1 MVAVLQNELSAP
13 GYEPVPIALGSATD
27 AYQPVERQL
36 RLTRGVLEML
46 HATRHPFG
54 LVTKSS
60 LVERD
65 LDVLA
70 AMARDRLV
78 RVYVTITT
86 LDGELAR
93 KLEPRA
99 ASPLRRLATV
109 RRLAEAGVPVGVSLA
124 PQIPFVNE
132 DMEQVMQAAWEAGA
146 RSAFYV
152 VLRLPWELSPL
163 FREWLQ
169 VHYPDRVQRV
179 MGRVRELHGG
189 RDYRAQFG
197 DRMRGQGPWADLLR
211 SRFQVA
217 ARRLGYNQDR
227 EPLERGLFRPGAAF
241 GQESL
246 F

>member
-1 MVAVLQNELSAP
+1 
-13 GYEPVPIALGSATD
+13 
-27 AYQPVERQL
+27 
-36 RLTRGVLEML
+36 L

>member
-1 MVAVLQNELSAP
+1 
-13 GYEPVPIALGSATD
+13 
-27 AYQPVERQL
+27 
-36 RLTRGVLEML
+36 
-46 HATRHPFG
+46 
-54 LVTKSS
+54 
-60 LVERD
+60 
-65 LDVLA
+65 
-70 AMARDRLV
+70 
-78 RVYVTITT
+78 
-86 LDGELAR
+86 
-93 KLEPRA
+93 
-99 ASPLRRLATV
+99 
-109 RRLAEAGVPVGVSLA
+109 
-124 PQIPFVNE
+124 
-132 DMEQVMQAAWEAGA
+132 
-146 RSAFYV
+146 
-152 VLRLPWELSPL
+152 L

-197 DRMRGQGPWADLLR
+197 GRMRGQGPWADLLR